1 MLNYFF
7 QRIRFYVN
15 ESKDLGPHEKGM
27 ENKTDK
33 KYDRIDND
41 EGRVN
46 GLKRMSKIARTAVVL
61 TATLC
66 LLAAPIDVRGTGNL
80 AFAEDSSAFTRLS
93 AGTDEIDIGLRT
105 TFNTGFATVGGF
117 GVYQDITSLATYS
130 IDDPSVALV
139 GPDGSV
145 YSVSVGKTVLRVSY
159 QHLSLE
165 IPVTVSEKV
174 RWKTDPPKSPQSTLD
189 VYAGV
194 DQTRLE
200 AHRKASLELINA
212 LRAEVNLSV
221 LKVDESLHKA
231 AQAHANYAT
240 VHRSMT
246 HIEGK
251 EKAGFSGAWPSQ
263 RAEAFG
269 YPNISVGEVIAPTYD
284 EPAKATQMLIDAPF
298 HRITLL
304 SPNLDEA
311 GIGVT
316 DDYTVIN
323 PGTKKFGEMLKD
335 RDVVYYPYNG
345 QQEIPTFWLANESP
359 NPLSYYNQQGA
370 KVGYPI
376 SISTSYG
383 NKLIHQSAAITDA
396 SGKSVD
402 YYLVDAIT
410 QGSDEAI
417 LLIPKKPLQGN
428 TTYTVTASFSETN
441 SFNEEKGIPA
451 TAFTKTWSFTTAK
464 TEAAGNSSKTKQ
476 TRPSK

>member
-1 MLNYFF
+1 MH
-7 QRIRFYVN
+7 RI
-15 ESKDLGPHEKGM
+15 
-27 ENKTDK
+27 
-33 KYDRIDND
+33 
-41 EGRVN
+41 
-46 GLKRMSKIARTAVVL
+46 SKIARTAVVV
-61 TATLC
+61 TAASC
-66 LLAAPIDVRGTGNL
+66 LLASPVDVRGAGNL
-80 AFAEDSSAFTRLS
+80 AFAEDASGFTRLA

-105 TFNTGFATVGGF
+105 TFNTGFTALGGF

-130 IDDPSVALV
+130 IDDPSVALA

-145 YSVSVGKTVLRVSY
+145 YSVSVGRTVLRVSY
-159 QHLSLE
+159 QNLSLE

-174 RWKTDPPKSPQSTLD
+174 QWKTDPPKSPQSTLD

-194 DQTRLE
+194 DRARLE
-200 AHRKASLELINA
+200 AHRKASLDLINS
-212 LRAEVNLSV
+212 LRSAANLSV
-221 LKVDESLHKA
+221 LKFDESLQKA

-240 VHRSMT
+240 AHRSMT

-251 EKAGFSGAWPSQ
+251 EKAGFSGALPSQ

-269 YPNISVGEVIAPTYD
+269 YPNISVGEVIAPTFD
-284 EPAKATQMLIDAPF
+284 EPARGTQFLIDAPF
-298 HRITLL
+298 HRVTLL
-304 SPNLDEA
+304 SPNLDEV
-311 GIGVT
+311 GIGVA

-335 RDVVYYPYNG
+335 RDIVYYPYNG
-345 QQEIPTFWLANESP
+345 QMEIPTFWLANESP

-383 NKLIHQSAAITDA
+383 NKLIHHSAAITDA

-402 YYLVDAIT
+402 YYLVDVNR
-410 QGSDEAI
+410 QGADEVI

-451 TAFTKTWSFTTAK
+451 TEFTKTWTFTTTK
-464 TEAAGNSSKTKQ
+464 AAAVPNNPKSKQTHSSK
-476 TRPSK
+476 